1 MKLARKFIASVVTG
15 AMLISNVSA
24 ATSVIADQTEST
36 ETEVVITETT
46 ESNETSETSQTSMES
61 VYTLG
66 MIAEKLQD
74 EGIKSPSGM
83 DRWSKST
90 LKSILT
96 NAKYKGD
103 MRRLTLE

>member
-46 ESNETSETSQTSMES
+46 ESKR
-61 VYTLG
+61 YFF
-66 MIAEKLQD
+66 
-74 EGIKSPSGM
+74 
-83 DRWSKST
+83 
-90 LKSILT
+90 
-96 NAKYKGD
+96 
-103 MRRLTLE
+103 RLFFFWIQLS

>member
-46 ESNETSETSQTSMES
+46 ESKR
-61 VYTLG
+61 YFF
-66 MIAEKLQD
+66 
-74 EGIKSPSGM
+74 
-83 DRWSKST
+83 ST
-90 LKSILT
+90 VLLLDTIILEIYGT
-96 NAKYKGD
+96 INNNQV
-103 MRRLTLE
+103 LN